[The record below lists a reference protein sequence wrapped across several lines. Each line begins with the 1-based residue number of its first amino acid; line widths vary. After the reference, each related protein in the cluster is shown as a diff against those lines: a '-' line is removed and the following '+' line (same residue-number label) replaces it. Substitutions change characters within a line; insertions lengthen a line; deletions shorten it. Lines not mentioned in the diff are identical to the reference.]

1 MSNAPALRA
10 AAVTDIDEL
19 LALEQTC
26 FTTDRL
32 SRRNFRWMIRQANAM
47 LLVAEAPQG
56 LAGYIL
62 VLFRRHSRS
71 ARIYSV
77 AVQPAWR
84 GRGIAEQLLAAAE
97 LAAAAVGCDAIHLEV
112 RPENSAAIRL
122 YEKHGYQRFGIL
134 PAFYED
140 GVDALRLRKP
150 LC

>member
-1 MSNAPALRA
+1 MSSALRLRT
-10 AAVTDIDEL
+10 AAVADIDEL
-19 LALEQTC
+19 LALEEIC

-32 SRRNFRWMIRQANAM
+32 ARRNFRWMIRQANAM
-47 LLVAEAPQG
+47 LLVAESQDR

-77 AVQPAWR
+77 AVQPASR
-84 GRGIAEQLLAAAE
+84 GKGIAEQLIDAAE
-97 LAAAAVGCDAIHLEV
+97 RAAAAVGCDAIHLEV
-112 RPENSAAIRL
+112 RPENAAAIRL

>member
-1 MSNAPALRA
+1 MSTAPGLRA

-19 LALEQTC
+19 LALEESC

-47 LLVAEAPQG
+47 LLVAETPPG

-62 VLFRRHSRS
+62 VLFRRQSRS

-84 GRGIAEQLLAAAE
+84 GKGVAEQLLAAAE
-97 LAAAAVGCDAIHLEV
+97 LAAAAVGCDGIHLEV
-112 RPENSAAIRL
+112 RPENTAAIRL

-150 LC
+150 LF